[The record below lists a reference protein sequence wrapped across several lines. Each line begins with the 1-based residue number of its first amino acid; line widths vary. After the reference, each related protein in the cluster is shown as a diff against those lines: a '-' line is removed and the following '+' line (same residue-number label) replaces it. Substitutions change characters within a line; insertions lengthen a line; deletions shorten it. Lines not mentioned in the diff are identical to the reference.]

1 MVIDVKK
8 LADLPH
14 GQAEKVLK
22 ESGNWQKR
30 EYTFRIMGYCDPEP
44 EAMTVKVTAID
55 LYNAEIAAEDQCD
68 FDVICGIEL
77 MTAGVDGD

>member
-14 GQAEKVLK
+14 GQAERVLK

-30 EYTFRIMGYCDPEP
+30 EYTFRITGFYMPES
-44 EAMTVKVTAID
+44 ETMTVKVMAID
-55 LYNAEIAAEDQCD
+55 LESAELAAEHECD
-68 FDVICGIEL
+68 FDKIEEIEL
-77 MTAGVDGD
+77 ITSGVEGD

>member
-1 MVIDVKK
+1 MVIDVKN

-22 ESGNWQKR
+22 ESGNWQKH
-30 EYTFRIMGYCDPEP
+30 EYTFRISGTYWPDPET
-44 EAMTVKVTAID
+44 MIVKVMAID
-55 LYNAEIAAEDQCD
+55 LESAETAAEHACD
-68 FDVICGIEL
+68 FDVIFETEL

>member
-1 MVIDVKK
+1 MIDVKK

-30 EYTFRIMGYCDPEP
+30 EYTFRITGRYDPEP
-44 EAMTVKVTAID
+44 EIKTVKVMAID
-55 LYNAEIAAEDQCD
+55 LYNAEVAAEEECD
-68 FDVICGIEL
+68 FDVIDGIEL
-77 MTAGVDGD
+77 IDNGS

>member
-22 ESGNWQKR
+22 ESGNWQKH
-30 EYTFRIMGYCDPEP
+30 EYTFRIMGRYDPDP
-44 EAMTVKVTAID
+44 EAMTVKVMAID
-55 LYNAEIAAEDQCD
+55 LYNAEIAAKDACD
-68 FDVICGIEL
+68 FDVIDGIEL
-77 MTAGVDGD
+77 MTTGVDGD

>member
-1 MVIDVKK
+1 MIDVKK

-22 ESGNWQKR
+22 ESGNWQKH
-30 EYTFRIMGYCDPEP
+30 EYTFRITGRYDPET
-44 EAMTVKVTAID
+44 ETKTVKVMAID
-55 LYNAEIAAEDQCD
+55 LYNAEIAAEDACE
-68 FDVICGIEL
+68 FDVIDEIKL

>member
-1 MVIDVKK
+1 MVDLKK

-22 ESGNWQKR
+22 ESGNWQKH
-30 EYTFRIMGYCDPEP
+30 EYTFRIMGYYDPEP
-44 EAMTVKVTAID
+44 EAMTVKVMAID

-68 FDVICGIEL
+68 FDVICGTEL
-77 MTAGVDGD
+77 IDNGD